1 MSKFD
6 VLIENRKIINRVKQ
20 LAQQLDDRY
29 KDEPV
34 VLVCVL
40 KGAVVFYAE
49 LLKHIKSDNVELD
62 FIQVK
67 SYEGVS
73 TTGKVTLV
81 KDIGADI
88 KNKHVVLV
96 EDIIDTGITA
106 NWLYEYIMP
115 KQPKSLLM
123 VSLLQKPTK
132 LRVELKIESLI
143 GFSIEDLFVL
153 GYGLDLDQRY
163 RNLKDIMVFNNN

>member
-1 MSKFD
+1 MKKFE
-6 VLIENRKIINRVKQ
+6 VLISNKEITKRVKD
-20 LAQQLDDRY
+20 LATELDKRY
-29 KDEPV
+29 KNEPV
-34 VLVCVL
+34 LLVCVL
-40 KGAVVFYAE
+40 KGAVMFYAE
-49 LLKHIKSDNVELD
+49 LLKNIKSDNVEID

-73 TTGKVTLV
+73 TTGKITLV
-81 KDIGADI
+81 KDISSDI
-88 KNKHVVLV
+88 KDKHVVLV

-106 NWLYEYIMP
+106 NWLYEYLLQ

-132 LRVELKIESLI
+132 LRTDLKIETLI

-163 RNLKDIMVFNNN
+163 RNLNDIVVYNGN

>member
-1 MSKFD
+1 MNNFD
-6 VLIENRKIINRVKQ
+6 VLIENKKIVARVKS
-20 LAQQLDDRY
+20 LARELDKRY

-40 KGAVVFYAE
+40 KGAVVFYSE
-49 LLKHIKSDNVELD
+49 LLKHIKSDNVQLD

-67 SYEGVS
+67 SYEGKS

-81 KDIGADI
+81 KDIDANI
-88 KNKHVVLV
+88 ENKHVVLV

-106 NWLYEYIMP
+106 NWLYEYFMS

-132 LRVELKIESLI
+132 LRVDLKIESLV
-143 GFSIEDLFVL
+143 GFVIDDLFVL
-153 GYGLDLDQRY
+153 GYGLDLDQKY
-163 RNLKDIMVFNNN
+163 RNLKDIMIVK